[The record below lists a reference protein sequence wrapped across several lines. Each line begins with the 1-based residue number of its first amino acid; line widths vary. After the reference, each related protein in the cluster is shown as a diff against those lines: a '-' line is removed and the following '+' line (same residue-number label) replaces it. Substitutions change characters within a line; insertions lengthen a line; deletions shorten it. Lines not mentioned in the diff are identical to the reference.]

1 MRWVPPVW
9 LTVPGAHRYA
19 VSDTGLVRNNR
30 GLMACRLND
39 EGYRKI
45 KLVGDDGCRREHFV
59 HVLVARAFL
68 PPPAPGQRY
77 VLHGNRD
84 RTDCRATNL
93 RWGTHADNH
102 EDKRRHGTIRPVV
115 RKLTKLDVK
124 RIRASKLAVVDLA
137 RLYRLSNSHVREIRN
152 RRKHRQVA

>member
-1 MRWVPPVW
+1 MWRPPVW
-9 LTVPGAHRYA
+9 LTVPGACRYA
-19 VSDTGLVRNNR
+19 ISDNGLVRNHR
-30 GLMACRLND
+30 GLMTLRLND
-39 EGYRKI
+39 EGYPKI
-45 KLVGDDGCRREHFV
+45 KLVGNDGCRREHFV

-115 RKLTKLDVK
+115 RKLTKRNVAA
-124 RIRASKLAVVDLA
+124 IRASKKNIKVIAA
-137 RLYRLSNSHVREIRN
+137 RYGLSISHVREIRN
-152 RRKHRQVA
+152 GRKHQRVA